1 MDCDISRFEKMY
13 EGYFDEVKAELTAGR
28 KSSHWMWFIF
38 PQIKGL
44 GHSDMAVYFAIADLN
59 EARAFLDAECGK
71 KMLELIQILLGLQ
84 TNDAVSVFGSIDAV
98 KLRSS
103 MTLFALARPEI
114 TLFQEVLQK
123 FYGGERDELTV
134 KIVTEQQGNN

>member
-1 MDCDISRFEKMY
+1 MDYDISRFEKMY
-13 EGYFDEVKAELTAGR
+13 GGYFDEVKAELTAGR

-59 EARAFLDAECGK
+59 EARAFLDAECGR
-71 KMLELIQILLGLQ
+71 KMLELIRILLGLQ

-123 FYGGERDELTV
+123 YYGDEMDELTV
-134 KIVTEQQGNN
+134 RIITEQQGNN